1 MYLGEKWSPVGA
13 RRRRRRRP
21 PPEAAK
27 ILRPRDF
34 YTGFTWKSPLW
45 RVHSRARELA
55 RTQQVVSPSE
65 GLDYDE
71 GCTFYASVACG
82 WSGSSAPPPLR
93 AAAAFLAAGAA
104 HENTGFRPLLIF
116 GLNARACF
124 PQFTQRA
131 CTARGA
137 LGDRRSG
144 RTLESYVHHGV
155 QVEVVAWSATS
166 LRACIHMIPP
176 HVALCALY
184 VSLRRRSRTHA

>member
-1 MYLGEKWSPVGA
+1 VYLGEKWSPVAA

-27 ILRPRDF
+27 ILRPHAISIPDSLGSRHCG
-34 YTGFTWKSPLW
+34 TLW

-55 RTQQVVSPSE
+55 RTRQVVSPSE
-65 GLDYDE
+65 GYDE
-71 GCTFYASVACG
+71 GYASVTCG
-82 WSGSSAPPPLR
+82 GQAAPPLR

>member
-1 MYLGEKWSPVGA
+1 MLPISESTGCTWEKSDSCGPA

-27 ILRPRDF
+27 ILRPHAISIPDSLLEVA
-34 YTGFTWKSPLW
+34 T
-45 RVHSRARELA
+45 VARALA
-55 RTQQVVSPSE
+55 GTCARANTAGCITVRRLVRQGLRT
-65 GLDYDE
+65 
-71 GCTFYASVACG
+71 YASVACG
-82 WSGSSAPPPLR
+82 GQAAPPLR

-155 QVEVVAWSATS
+155 RLKS
-166 LRACIHMIPP
+166 
-176 HVALCALY
+176 
-184 VSLRRRSRTHA
+184 